1 MTISWIFLIFFMMSR
16 LVYSSLVRLSPGIWW
31 RGFFFG
37 LLIFCSGIKTIIYK
51 TVFNIKWNYIPNID
65 LPIINPLVSVTDTL
79 GIHIPHSIKLKIWN
93 CEYVQL
99 EKMLDNDNTQLE
111 NEHKLVIIGG
121 QITFKPQKMIKQKL
135 NSETWTVTKLF
146 TSCTLSVVVY
156 TPTYCLVHTQKPQF
170 GINAVSF
177 NARQWQHTT
186 RKWTQIGYHWWANNI
201 QAPKNDKTKIK

>member
-1 MTISWIFLIFFMMSR
+1 MVQPETSMPPGT
-16 LVYSSLVRLSPGIWW
+16 SLSTSESPEV
-31 RGFFFG
+31 
-37 LLIFCSGIKTIIYK
+37 IKQPIPGVIIPE
-51 TVFNIKWNYIPNID
+51 IPNID

-135 NSETWTVTKLF
+135 NSETWTNAFLTFASIFNSRHPSEAQCLKIHKLYK
-146 TSCTLSVVVY
+146 TRGIKAVNIGLETLCTAISAEEG
-156 TPTYCLVHTQKPQF
+156 H
-170 GINAVSF
+170 
-177 NARQWQHTT
+177 
-186 RKWTQIGYHWWANNI
+186 
-201 QAPKNDKTKIK
+201 